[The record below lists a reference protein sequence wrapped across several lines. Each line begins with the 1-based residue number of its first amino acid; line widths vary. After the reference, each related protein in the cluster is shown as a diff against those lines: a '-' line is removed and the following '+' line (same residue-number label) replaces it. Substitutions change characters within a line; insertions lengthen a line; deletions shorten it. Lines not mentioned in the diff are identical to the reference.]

1 MKKKTKTTRIT
12 TSLLAV
18 LIMSLMIFSVGS
30 CGMSN
35 KVDESDDAK
44 PTAVFNQ
51 ETTAAPTEASVD
63 GQNNEKAE
71 SEQTESEQTA
81 QNNPIVPADQVE
93 IDKALQEEQR
103 KPTSTPEPV
112 PTTMPVEELPT
123 LKQLMERSITINTK
137 ENFCITLKFS
147 SDVCYEQDGTTM
159 DMGMS
164 MDTEVLGYGGSTY
177 TDTDVSMTYF
187 GMTGEEKVLEYRI
200 VDNEDGTI
208 KTYSYNEEDNQWYV
222 EDSLI
227 TEATSSTTIFD
238 IDDIVLDDLTDI
250 VVTADGNYYYAT
262 ATTVAGSETA
272 DLGLSDSMG
281 YGDVPT
287 TATLNFKFDKQTW
300 ELENMDFL
308 CTFNTDEMSTDEMK
322 SLGIKE
328 MKMGD
333 LVMKFSKNTTPIV
346 VPEDI
351 IHNAIMKEEHTWET
365 DDDTD
370 AD

>member
-1 MKKKTKTTRIT
+1 
-12 TSLLAV
+12 
-18 LIMSLMIFSVGS
+18 
-30 CGMSN
+30 
-35 KVDESDDAK
+35 
-44 PTAVFNQ
+44 
-51 ETTAAPTEASVD
+51 
-63 GQNNEKAE
+63 
-71 SEQTESEQTA
+71 
-81 QNNPIVPADQVE
+81 
-93 IDKALQEEQR
+93 
-103 KPTSTPEPV
+103 
-112 PTTMPVEELPT
+112 MPVEELPT